1 MTDITQGASA
11 PRIAAESLTVIRFQN
26 LPVITTELLAQLYG
40 TDKDNIHANFRRNED
55 RFVEGKHFFKLEGE
69 LLREFK
75 QSLSS
80 FKLRSEDLLTDLK
93 SVSADDEIVSPNTR
107 HLTLW
112 TERGAARHAKMLETD
127 QAWEVFERLE
137 DCYFSQRTP
146 EASRKRGRMSHIS
159 RLMELERAG
168 NMLLKWHTSR
178 DPMLKAALAPV
189 VLGMFSEAGLPAP
202 AIGSDGQPAR
212 TPPWAWLL
220 LTWLD
225 AVDAQTITQPHC
237 WATLD
242 DKQVLLFRANFIYQW
257 LDTQPALYAEWRKR
271 GALRERVF
279 KRILAEQKLLLADG
293 IERTLQGRRV
303 PHLAALDI
311 EAARR
316 ALCAF
321 AAPKSGVLQ

>member
-11 PRIAAESLTVIRFQN
+11 PRISAESLAVIRFQN

-40 TDKDNIHANFRRNED
+40 TEEFNIRKNFTRNEN

-69 LLREFK
+69 ALREFVSDFK
-75 QSLSS
+75 SLTNPDQTVLQISNMA
-80 FKLRSEDLLTDLK
+80 R
-93 SVSADDEIVSPNTR
+93 N
-107 HLTLW
+107 LTLW

-137 DCYFSQRTP
+137 DCYFSQRQP
-146 EASRKRGRMSHIS
+146 EASRKRSASQVS
-159 RLMELERAG
+159 RLMELERTG
-168 NMLLKWHTSR
+168 NMLLKWHTAR

-189 VLGMFSEAGLPAP
+189 VLGMYSEAGLPAP

-225 AVDAQTITQPHC
+225 AVDAQIITQPHC

-257 LDTQPALYAEWRKR
+257 LDTQPALYAEWRQR

-279 KRILAEQKLLLADG
+279 KRILIQHKLLLADG
-293 IERTLQGRRV
+293 IERTLDGRRV

-311 EAARR
+311 DAARH

>member
-1 MTDITQGASA
+1 MTDTALGASA
-11 PRIAAESLTVIRFQN
+11 PRVSAESLAVIRFQN

-40 TDKDNIHANFRRNED
+40 TDQNRIHTNFRRNED
-55 RFVEGKHFFKLEGE
+55 RFVEGKHLFRLEGDE
-69 LLREFK
+69 LREFVTVFK
-75 QSLSS
+75 TVTNEQQPISS
-80 FKLRSEDLLTDLK
+80 MVR
-93 SVSADDEIVSPNTR
+93 N
-107 HLTLW
+107 LTLW

-137 DCYFSQRTP
+137 DCYFNQRTP
-146 EASRKRGRMSHIS
+146 EASRKRGASQVS
-159 RLMELERAG
+159 RLMELERTG
-168 NMLLKWHTSR
+168 NMLLKWHTTR
-178 DPMLKAALAPV
+178 DPMIKAALAPV
-189 VLGMFSEAGLPAP
+189 VLGMYSEAGLPAP

-257 LDTQPALYAEWRKR
+257 LDTQPALYAEWRQR

-279 KRILAEQKLLLADG
+279 KRILLQHKLVVADG
-293 IERTLQGRRV
+293 IERTLDGRRV

-311 EAARR
+311 DAARR